1 MADRKKRERDGEKN
15 KPSDKK
21 RYQSVDGVTS
31 SKSKEKIKEKRFL
44 FHFKSRVESTS
55 SVHASS
61 FYQLNLLADLELVKN
76 HNNNKKTEGKTI
88 DWINIAVKR
97 NEINRKIKKDDDQEG
112 KGESEEIEGRGAVI
126 E

>member
-1 MADRKKRERDGEKN
+1 M
-15 KPSDKK
+15 
-21 RYQSVDGVTS
+21 TS

-76 HNNNKKTEGKTI
+76 HNNNKKTKGKTI

-97 NEINRKIKKDDDQEG
+97 NEINRKIKKDDDQEE